1 MRNFV
6 DLFVHSVRFLRI
18 NCVILTILFSFSAFA
33 YTIDSDN
40 THIARDVDNYVD
52 LTNLLARADIETI
65 ILKEC
70 ITLEDGA
77 VLDGQTTGAKNKTIQ
92 VEEPFLPE
100 DGSVRIAGTGDQ
112 TYILKPAEG
121 EYSTYNLF
129 KIEAGS

>member
-1 MRNFV
+1 MRKIV
-6 DLFVHSVRFLRI
+6 DLLVHNARFLRI
-18 NCVILTILFSFSAFA
+18 NCAILAILFSFSAFGA
-33 YTIDSDN
+33 YTIVDDGR
-40 THIARDVDNYVD
+40 TARDVDNYVD

-77 VLDGQTTGAKNKTIQ
+77 VLDGQTTGTKNKTIQ
-92 VEEPFLPE
+92 VEKPFLPE

-121 EYSTYNLF
+121 EYST
-129 KIEAGS
+129 